1 MHPQFFQLVPFAL
14 VAALAMA
21 QHQNDAA
28 PGSGCRGT
36 RSTWS
41 LVATQ
46 WWGMLRMVG
55 TVGDAGMVGVSCKPP
70 FLCKWAMSETWNYQP
85 MSHNI
90 AYARP
95 YACFVVGLCLAHDWV
110 IGPSCTGGSITTC
123 LVRRIRRGSRGCS
136 RRGTCTSWIPWQG
149 SSAPLETRL
158 ESRKVSL
165 SSFQGGYPA
174 KAIQA
179 PCWLLEETIIGIQ
192 L

>member
-1 MHPQFFQLVPFAL
+1 MHRQFFQLVPFAL

-46 WWGMLRMVG
+46 WWGMLMVG
-55 TVGDAGMVGVSCKPP
+55 MGMMGTVDAGMVGVSCKPP
-70 FLCKWAMSETWNYQP
+70 FLCKWAMSETWDYQP

-95 YACFVVGLCLAHDWV
+95 YACLSLACAWHMTGWLDLHAPGQSQHALSVSVEVVEAAVEEVLAPVESPDKEAPPPRRPDWSPGKCPCHFKEDTLPKRFRHLV
-110 IGPSCTGGSITTC
+110 GCWRKPS
-123 LVRRIRRGSRGCS
+123 
-136 RRGTCTSWIPWQG
+136 
-149 SSAPLETRL
+149 
-158 ESRKVSL
+158 
-165 SSFQGGYPA
+165 
-174 KAIQA
+174 
-179 PCWLLEETIIGIQ
+179 
-192 L
+192 